1 MNYFVFAGLDLTTAM
16 MDAKKIAATSST
28 SEDRKKELSKLSL
41 YLEECLEFSEQRRTP
56 VRFFCFRYSFSNY

>member
-1 MNYFVFAGLDLTTAM
+1 MT
-16 MDAKKIAATSST
+16 DAKKIAAAPSA

-56 VRFFCFRYSFSNY
+56 VRFLCFRYSFNYSPTFLKKMDEIERL